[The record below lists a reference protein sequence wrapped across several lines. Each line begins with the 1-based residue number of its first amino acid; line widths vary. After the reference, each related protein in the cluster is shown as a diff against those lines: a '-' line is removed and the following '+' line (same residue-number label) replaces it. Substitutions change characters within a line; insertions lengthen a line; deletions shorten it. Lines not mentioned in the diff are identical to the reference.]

1 MSEMIEL
8 ADAIQMN
15 GINTG
20 AKTWKKNIIEKRPG
34 MKE

>member
-1 MSEMIEL
+1 
-8 ADAIQMN
+8 MN